1 MTGHF
6 ILPGAIDT
14 PFVYRVRRI
23 RDGGN
28 YCLRSVDVF
37 QESEDAGF
45 GKTPCFVATI
55 SFKRPEKGSKKWK
68 EFNHQSL
75 PRDHVTTTYRS
86 VLEGKDFED
95 HPLAPGADALW

>member
-37 QESEDAGF
+37 QESEAAAF
-45 GKTPCFVATI
+45 GKTPCFIATV
-55 SFKRPEKGSKKWK
+55 SFKRPEKGSGKYK

-75 PRDHVTTTYRS
+75 PRDHITTTYRS
-86 VLEGKDFED
+86 VLDGKDFED